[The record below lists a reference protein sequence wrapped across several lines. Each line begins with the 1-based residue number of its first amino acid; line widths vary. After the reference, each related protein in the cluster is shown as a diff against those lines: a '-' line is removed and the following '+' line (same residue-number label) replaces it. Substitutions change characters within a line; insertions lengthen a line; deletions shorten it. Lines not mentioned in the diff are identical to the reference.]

1 MLWHSA
7 CGGSTK
13 NSENMEKGN
22 ISVSTENIFPIIKKF
37 LYSEQD
43 IFLRELISNAVD
55 ATTKLR
61 KLAMMGEVQGELGE
75 LYVEVLLDKEAKTLT
90 IRDRG
95 IGMTAE
101 EVKKYINTIALSSAE
116 EFIKKFESTD
126 KAGIIGHFG
135 LGFYSAFMVADTVE
149 IFTQSYKQ
157 EPAAHWTCTGSTE
170 FELKPHTKA
179 DRGTDIVLHIN
190 EESKDYLEV
199 YKVRQVLEK
208 YCKFLPINIRF
219 GTEEQDTG
227 EKDSNDQPIKKTVP
241 RIINNTTPA
250 YIKSPAE
257 LKEEDYTQFYN
268 ELYPFTEPPLFW
280 IHINTDFPFN
290 LKGIL
295 YFPKYKPNTD
305 LSRNKIHLY
314 CNQVFVTD
322 SVEQI
327 VPEFLTLLQGVID
340 SPDIPLNVSR
350 SYLQGDPNVKKIS
363 QHIVKKV
370 ADKLLEIFNN
380 DRPSFEQKWES
391 LGLFVK
397 YGMLSDE
404 KFYNTAQK
412 FCLYKNTDNK
422 SYTFDELKEHTQAL
436 QKDKHGKLVWL
447 YTTDAET
454 QHTYIHNAQKY
465 GYEVLQLDAYIDQH
479 FIQFLESKQSDVVF
493 KRVDAD
499 TVNKLIEK
507 DEEAASILTKEEE
520 EKVKA
525 LFTDIIQNN
534 NAQVELKPLSPED
547 VPVQITK
554 SEFMRRM
561 SDMSRHGG
569 GQFAF
574 MGEIPE
580 QLNVVINANHASVKK
595 LLDGEQT
602 NHAKQLY
609 DLALLAQGMLKG
621 KALTDFIHRSV
632 DELSK

>member
-1 MLWHSA
+1 
-7 CGGSTK
+7 
-13 NSENMEKGN
+13 MEKGN

-37 LYSEQD
+37 LYSEHD
-43 IFLRELISNAVD
+43 IFLRELVSNAVD

-61 KLAMMGEVQGELGE
+61 KLAQLGEMQGEQGEL
-75 LYVEVLLDKEAKTLT
+75 YIEVLLDKEAKTLT

-95 IGMTAE
+95 IGMTAD

-116 EFIKKFESTD
+116 EFIKKFESSD

-135 LGFYSAFMVADTVE
+135 LGFYSAFMVADQVE

-157 EPAAHWTCTGSTE
+157 EPGVHWTCTGSTE
-170 FELKPHTKA
+170 FELSPFEKA
-179 DRGTDIVLHIN
+179 GRGTDVVLHIN
-190 EESKDYLEV
+190 GESKDYLEEH
-199 YKVRQVLEK
+199 KIRAILEK
-208 YCKFLPINIRF
+208 YCKFIPINIRF
-219 GTEEQDTG
+219 GTEQVETE
-227 EKDSNDQPIKKTVP
+227 EKDAEDKPVMQTVP
-241 RIINNTTPA
+241 RIINNTHPA
-250 YIKSPAE
+250 YIKAPAE
-257 LKEEDYTQFYN
+257 LKDEDYTKFYN
-268 ELYPFTEPPLFW
+268 ELYPYSEPPLFW
-280 IHINTDFPFN
+280 IHINTDYPFN

-305 LSRNKIHLY
+305 INRNKIHLY

-380 DRPSFEQKWES
+380 DRASFEQKWDS

-397 YGMLSDE
+397 YGMLSDD

-412 FCLYKNTDNK
+412 FCLFKNTENK
-422 SYTFDELKEHTQAL
+422 SYTFDELKEHSQAL
-436 QKDKHGKLVWL
+436 QKDKHGKLVLL
-447 YTTDAET
+447 YTTNPET

-465 GYEVLQLDAYIDQH
+465 GYEVLHLDSYIDQH
-479 FIQFLESKQSDVVF
+479 FIQFLEGKHSDVTF

-499 TVNKLIEK
+499 TLNKLIEK
-507 DEEAASILTKEEE
+507 EDEAASVLNKEEE
-520 EKVKA
+520 EKLKG
-525 LFTDIIQNN
+525 LFTGVIDTKH
-534 NAQVELKPLSPED
+534 AQVELKPLSPEE

-561 SDMSRHGG
+561 ADMSRMGG
-569 GQFAF
+569 SQYAF
-574 MGEIPE
+574 MGDMPE
-580 QLNVVINANHASVKK
+580 QISVVVNTNHPSVIK
-595 LLDGEQT
+595 LLNENNTQ
-602 NHAKQLY
+602 HARQLY

-621 KALTDFIHRSV
+621 KDLTEFIHRSV
-632 DELSK
+632 SELSK

>member
-1 MLWHSA
+1 
-7 CGGSTK
+7 
-13 NSENMEKGN
+13 MEKGT

-55 ATTKLR
+55 ATTKLS
-61 KLAMMGEVQGELGE
+61 KLAKMSEVHGELGE
-75 LYVEVLLDKEAKTLT
+75 LYVEVILDKEAKTLT

-95 IGMTAE
+95 IGMTAD

-116 EFIKKFESTD
+116 EFIKKFESND

-149 IFTQSYKQ
+149 IFTQSYKR
-157 EPAAHWTCTGSTE
+157 EPSVHWTCTGTTE
-170 FELKPHTKA
+170 FELKAFEKA
-179 DRGTDIVLHIN
+179 ERGTDVVLHIN
-190 EESKDYLEV
+190 DESKDYLEES
-199 YKVRQVLEK
+199 KIKQVLEK

-219 GTEEQDTG
+219 GTEQAELE
-227 EKDSNDQPIKKTVP
+227 EKGADDKPVMQIVP
-241 RIINNTTPA
+241 RVINNTSPA
-250 YIKSPAE
+250 YIKAPAD
-257 LKEEDYTQFYN
+257 LTEEDYKKFYN
-268 ELYPFTEPPLFW
+268 ELYPFSEPPLFW

-314 CNQVFVTD
+314 SNQVFVTD

-363 QHIVKKV
+363 LHIVKKV
-370 ADKLLEIFNN
+370 ADKLLEIFNT
-380 DRPSFEQKWES
+380 DRASFEQKWES
-391 LGLFVK
+391 LGMFVK
-397 YGMLSDE
+397 YGMLSDD

-412 FCLYKNTDNK
+412 FCLFQNTENK

-436 QKDKHGKLVWL
+436 QKDKHGKLVQL
-447 YTTDAET
+447 YTTNLET
-454 QHTYIHNAQKY
+454 QHTYIFNAEKY
-465 GYEVLQLDAYIDQH
+465 GYEVIQLDGYIDQH
-479 FIQFLESKQSDVVF
+479 FIQFLEGKHSDVAF

-499 TVNKLIEK
+499 TLNKLIEK
-507 DEEAASILTKEEE
+507 EDEAASVLTQEEE
-520 EKVKA
+520 EKLKTI
-525 LFTDIIQNN
+525 FTGVVDAKH
-534 NAQVELKPLSPED
+534 AQVELKPLAPEE

-554 SEFMRRM
+554 GEFMRRM
-561 SDMSRHGG
+561 SDMSRTGG
-569 GQFAF
+569 SQFSF
-574 MGEIPE
+574 MGEMPE
-580 QLNVVINANHASVKK
+580 QMNVVVNTNHASVKK
-595 LLDGEQT
+595 LLSE
-602 NHAKQLY
+602 NNNAHARQLY

-621 KALTDFIHRSV
+621 KALTEFIHRSV
-632 DELSK
+632 GELS

>member
-1 MLWHSA
+1 
-7 CGGSTK
+7 
-13 NSENMEKGN
+13 MEKGN

-43 IFLRELISNAVD
+43 IFLRELVSNAVD
-55 ATTKLR
+55 ATTKLQ
-61 KLAMMGEVQGELGE
+61 KLAKMGEVQGEVGE
-75 LYVEVLLDKEAKTLT
+75 LYIEVLLDKEAKTLT

-116 EFIKKFESTD
+116 EFIKKFESSD

-149 IFTQSYKQ
+149 IFTKSYKP

-170 FELKPHTKA
+170 FELQATEKT

-190 EESKDYLEV
+190 DESKDYLEE
-199 YKVRQVLEK
+199 YKIKEILEK

-219 GTEEQDTG
+219 GTEEVETE
-227 EKDSNDQPIKKTVP
+227 EKDAEGKPVMQTAP
-241 RIINNTTPA
+241 RVINNTTPA
-250 YIKSPAE
+250 YIKAPAE
-257 LKEEDYTQFYN
+257 LKDEDYTKFYN
-268 ELYPFTEPPLFW
+268 ELYPFSEPPLFW
-280 IHINTDFPFN
+280 IHINTDYPFN

-305 LSRNKIHLY
+305 LNRNKVHLY
-314 CNQVFVTD
+314 SNQVFVTD
-322 SVEQI
+322 AVEQI

-363 QHIVKKV
+363 THIVKKV

-391 LGLFVK
+391 LALFVK
-397 YGMLSDE
+397 YGMLSDD

-412 FCLYKNTDNK
+412 FCLYKTTENK

-436 QKDKHGKLVWL
+436 QKDKNSKLVQL
-447 YTTDAET
+447 YSTDPEI

-465 GYEVLQLDAYIDQH
+465 GYEVLHLDSYIDQH
-479 FIQFLESKQSDVVF
+479 FIQFLESKHSDVTF

-499 TVNKLIEK
+499 TLNKLIEK
-507 DEEAASILTKEEE
+507 DEEAASVLSKEQE
-520 EKVKA
+520 EKLKE
-525 LFTDIIQNN
+525 LFTGIIDNK
-534 NAQVELKPLSPED
+534 NAQVELKPLAPAE
-547 VPVQITK
+547 VPVQITR

-561 SDMSRHGG
+561 SDMSRTGG
-569 GQFAF
+569 SQFAF
-574 MGEIPE
+574 MGQMPD
-580 QLNVVINANHASVKK
+580 QMSVVVNSNHPSVKRI
-595 LLDGEQT
+595 LDENNTG
-602 NHAKQLY
+602 HARQLY

-621 KALTDFIHRSV
+621 KALTEFIHRSV